1 MAPAGSGL
9 NFADASFVDEL
20 RRRVSAGATVFGRWE
35 GDEAEAECVAHSHD
49 HSFHPGQVPGCV
61 CYAASTAD
69 VAACMRLCRGRRVP
83 LVARGA
89 GTGIEGGAIPP
100 AEGCC
105 VVSLVRL
112 TKVEVNVEERLATV
126 GAGVLKLA
134 LAKAL
139 KPHGLLFGPDPSSNP
154 SLGGMASTGGSGM
167 STMMWG
173 TTKENVRG
181 LTVVTCE
188 GDVIEATRRA
198 RVRKSSTGYDLTNL
212 YMGSEGTLGIITEL
226 VVKLQPIPKHRVGA
240 VVAFSDI
247 RPAVETVVSLQRA
260 GFETALRCEL
270 MNAEGVRVTNAIY
283 ETTLKEAPTLF
294 LEFVGDDA
302 EAPWAQCQAAV
313 AMARA
318 RGAAPDPLLARDGA
332 ALDHLWEGRRG
343 CYLAASRYRKATGQ
357 QQLPDAILVTD
368 VCVPIPALAE
378 CVSETEADFRGAGI
392 PCVICAHI
400 ADGNFHCLVPY
411 QPSDRGGAVTLEHR
425 LIDRALAHGGTV
437 SGEHGVGLGKREH
450 ICREH
455 GDVAI
460 GVMRKIKQA
469 LDPDGILNAG
479 KVLLPGGGPKASQL
493 HPARL

>member
-1 MAPAGSGL
+1 MSAATLGH
-9 NFADASFVDEL
+9 ADASFACEL
-20 RRRVSAGATVFGRWE
+20 RRRVSQGATVYAR
-35 GDEAEAECVAHSHD
+35 GDGGESEAECAAHSHD
-49 HSFHPGQVPGCV
+49 HSFHAAQVPGCV
-61 CYAASTAD
+61 CYAANTAD
-69 VAACMRLCRGRRVP
+69 VAACVRLCRERRVP

-100 AEGCC
+100 AEGCL

-112 TKVEVNVEERLATV
+112 TKVEVNADERLATV

-139 KPHGLLFGPDPSSNP
+139 APHGLLFGPDPSSNP

-188 GDVIEATRRA
+188 GEVIEATRRA
-198 RVRKSSTGYDLTNL
+198 RVRKSSTGYDLTAL

-226 VVKLQPIPKHRVGA
+226 VVKLRPVPAHRVGA
-240 VVAFSDI
+240 VVAFADI
-247 RPAVETVVSLQRA
+247 RPAVETVVNLQRA

-270 MNAEGVRVTNAIY
+270 MNAEGIKVTNAIY
-283 ETTLKEAPTLF
+283 STTLREAPTLF

-313 AMARA
+313 AMAKE
-318 RGAAPDPLLARDGA
+318 RGCAPDPLLARDGA

-343 CYLAASRYRKATGQ
+343 CYLAASRYRKATGAQ
-357 QQLPDAILVTD
+357 RLPDAILVTD

-378 CVSETEADFRGAGI
+378 CVAATEDDFRGAGV

-411 QPSDRGGAVTLEHR
+411 QPADRGDAVALEHR
-425 LIDRALAHGGTV
+425 LIARALEHGGTV

-450 ICREH
+450 ICAEH
-455 GDVAI
+455 GPVAI
-460 GVMRKIKQA
+460 DIMHRIKKA
-469 LDPDGILNAG
+469 LDPDGLLNPG
-479 KVLLPGGGPKASQL
+479 KVLLPGAGLRQQL
-493 HPARL
+493 RPARL